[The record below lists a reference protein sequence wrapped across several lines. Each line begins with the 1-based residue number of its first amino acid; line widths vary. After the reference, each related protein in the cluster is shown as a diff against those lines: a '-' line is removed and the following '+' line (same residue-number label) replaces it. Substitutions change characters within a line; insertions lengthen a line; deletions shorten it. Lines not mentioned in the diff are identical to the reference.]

1 MIYYA
6 EVRVESLPM
15 LRSDFQLP
23 KWFLLAVLFPLV
35 FLDGW
40 LLLKLVRA
48 LEPLVSTFITAIILS
63 FLLDYPIRFLEQYKL
78 SRGVATGL
86 VLLSAI
92 LILVILGFTLVPQLL
107 QQLEELTVLLPQWI
121 ESGRNH
127 LITLSESE
135 FAQNF
140 PVDIG
145 SVATQAI
152 DTVANQLQAFSS
164 RTLSFIFNT
173 LSSVVNLLITLVL
186 TIFLLLNGKRLWE
199 GILSWFPP
207 FWQSYLQTSLPS
219 NFERYYGGQLTLAA
233 ILSSALMV
241 AFLVLRIPY
250 SLLFGLTIGITTFVP
265 YASAISTAII
275 STLLAFQDVR
285 IGSEVLIIAI
295 AMGQIVDNVI
305 APRILGNVTGLN
317 PVWLILSLLIGGKFG
332 GVLGLLIVV
341 PLASF
346 IKRTVDKVRAGEIA
360 EEQFS

>member
-1 MIYYA
+1 
-6 EVRVESLPM
+6 M
-15 LRSDFQLP
+15 LRSDLQFP

-40 LLLKLVRA
+40 LLLKLIRA

-78 SRGVATGL
+78 SRGLATGL

-92 LILVILGFTLVPQLL
+92 LLLGFLGFTLVPQLL

-121 ESGRNH
+121 ESGRDH
-127 LITLSESE
+127 LITFSESQ

-186 TIFLLLNGKRLWE
+186 TIFLSLNGKRLWE
-199 GILSWFPP
+199 GILSWLPP
-207 FWQSYLQTSLPS
+207 IWQTYLKTSLRS
-219 NFERYYGGQLTLAA
+219 NFEKYFGGQLTLAA
-233 ILSSALMV
+233 ILSVALMV
-241 AFLVLRIPY
+241 AFLILRIPY
-250 SLLFGLTIGITTFVP
+250 ALLFGLTIGLTTFVP

-275 STLLAFQDVR
+275 STLLAFQNLRV
-285 IGSEVLIIAI
+285 GSEVLITAI
-295 AMGQIVDNVI
+295 AMGQVVDNVI

-317 PVWLILSLLIGGKFG
+317 PVWLILSLLIGAKLG

-346 IKRTVDKVRAGEIA
+346 IKRTVDKLRAGELT
-360 EEQFS
+360 EQPLS